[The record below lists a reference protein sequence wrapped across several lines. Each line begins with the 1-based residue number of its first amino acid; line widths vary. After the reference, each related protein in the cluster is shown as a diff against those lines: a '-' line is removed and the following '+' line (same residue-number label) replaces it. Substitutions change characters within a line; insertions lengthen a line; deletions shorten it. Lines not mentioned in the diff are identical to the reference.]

1 MACPNMLSIGKIKFI
16 FNLHNV
22 KTSVYVDTEE
32 AACHRC
38 YYKNL
43 FQKFTEHR
51 LCWNEISL
59 KLHCN
64 LTDINLGKGALS
76 QINLLHIFR
85 TPFDK
90 DTTGV
95 LPLCLRL
102 EIR

>member
-1 MACPNMLSIGKIKFI
+1 MKIILSFKANLVMACPNMLSIGKIKFI

-51 LCWNEISL
+51 LC
-59 KLHCN
+59 
-64 LTDINLGKGALS
+64 
-76 QINLLHIFR
+76 
-85 TPFDK
+85 
-90 DTTGV
+90 
-95 LPLCLRL
+95 
-102 EIR
+102 